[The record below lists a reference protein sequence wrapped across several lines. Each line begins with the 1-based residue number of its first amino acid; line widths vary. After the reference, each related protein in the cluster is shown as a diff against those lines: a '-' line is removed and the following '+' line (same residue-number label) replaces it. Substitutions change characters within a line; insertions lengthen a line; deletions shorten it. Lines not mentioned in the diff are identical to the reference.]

1 MSDSCRHLAQTSSG
15 SNQFC
20 KQVKCCKC
28 DKVLLKYFHNE
39 CCRVKVTE
47 HLRNMYVPMDEYAKL
62 VCINAELRQIVQLH
76 VLENKELLTRQGV
89 YDEVLEKLKPDDCDN
104 GFSGKQ
110 DCELEFPD
118 EESTTSA
125 ERRKCAIM

>member
-47 HLRNMYVPMDEYAKL
+47 HLRNMYVPMDEYEKL
-62 VCINAELRQIVQLH
+62 VIINSELRQ
-76 VLENKELLTRQGV
+76 
-89 YDEVLEKLKPDDCDN
+89 
-104 GFSGKQ
+104 FMQ
-110 DCELEFPD
+110 DITMKKKSF
-118 EESTTSA
+118 
-125 ERRKCAIM
+125 